1 MNFLY
6 AAGETERISYEIK
19 NVQSTPNDTRS
30 SFHVQA
36 TQQVLR
42 YRMTYVPLILL
53 SGILSIFFAASL
65 SLSLI
70 LSSRRTVSYR
80 MWRDVDSLRLLVDS
94 VNGLRFD
101 PILKDLHDLS
111 NEEMEKRAKLYRV
124 QYSQNLKEAKS
135 VIRLVGSEKTG
146 LTDPYTME

>member
-19 NVQSTPNDTRS
+19 N
-30 SFHVQA
+30 
-36 TQQVLR
+36 QVLR